1 MPPDGPNAPVP
12 DSMEEHI
19 EPTPGAHAHTRERY
33 VDLYEL
39 VQRLG
44 RLARWDRAAP
54 LLALGTLLL
63 GAGVGGWVAKEKL
76 VGDTLL
82 AVVAGAALLVGGLA
96 LRDQKRQDI
105 RSLYQD
111 IQGRLC
117 VYDEDPRVQAIQAK
131 YAQREREA
139 FEKSWR
145 GLLVRGVRMCFGYMQ
160 RRRTQK
166 ANNT

>member
-1 MPPDGPNAPVP
+1 MP

-33 VDLYEL
+33 VDLYEM

-63 GAGVGGWVAKEKL
+63 GAGLGGWVAKEKL
-76 VGDTLL
+76 IGDARL
-82 AVVAGAALLVGGLA
+82 AVVAGVALLAGGLL
-96 LRDQKRQDI
+96 LRDQKRHDI

-111 IQGRLC
+111 VQRRLC
-117 VYDEDPRVQAIQAK
+117 VYDDDPRVQAIQAK
-131 YAQREREA
+131 YATQDRED

-145 GLLVRGVRMCFGYMQ
+145 GLLVRGVRMYFSYM
-160 RRRTQK
+160 RRGKAQK
-166 ANNT
+166 ANDT